1 MAELWVLESDYTD
14 QGTSKALS
22 HVVMMQYQVFWRFI
36 DVNYLSENME
46 ADISV
51 RGCRDLH
58 ENKLEAPYLRRNFI
72 YEQKGAFTRGSF
84 YKDERRQRQTKI
96 NTEDF
101 ATILSTIPSILQNN
115 NGRNAC

>member
-36 DVNYLSENME
+36 DVNYLRENME

-72 YEQKGAFTRGSF
+72 YEQKGAFTRTNDGNA
-84 YKDERRQRQTKI
+84 KRK
-96 NTEDF
+96 
-101 ATILSTIPSILQNN
+101 STLKILQ
-115 NGRNAC
+115 